1 VAFISEASNLDVN
14 LVDNNY
20 GASNVFVRNRCTNP
34 MTTTM
39 VDVGN
44 DGAQG
49 GTYTRESRISGDG
62 STVVF
67 ATDSALNVL
76 GGTRCSSG
84 GVYLRHLNSTTTT
97 ALMRPDGSCITGREP
112 DISYDG
118 TRIAF
123 WGYTDFLATNV
134 SPWVWQIYL
143 FDTTVGP
150 SSLSIV
156 SAPKNGVPQR
166 QSDGV
171 HGGEGISTVTAPAI
185 SQDGRF
191 VAFRSRG
198 YGLWTSQLPM
208 SAGSP
213 GSVFSQVYVK
223 DTSTGAIDIASVDST
238 GTVLGDADS
247 SGGGSGDRPG
257 LSSDG
262 QYIVFHTAA
271 TNISA
276 QNASGF
282 VLHNNFSGG
291 TAGLTNIATSG
302 NPDISP
308 NGRYLTVY
316 SGNPMDP
323 RFSRRGMF
331 LLDTTIT
338 GTLTT
343 RYRLYS
349 ETTKEHLYTTD
360 LNEYNTLPVC
370 CSWKAEG
377 SIYQLFL
384 SAGSVAGV
392 NAVPYYR
399 LYNPYSFQ
407 HHWTTDVSEYNALGA
422 IGWSKEGIDGYVLPA
437 QGTGSVPLYRLY
449 LNANGGLHL
458 WTTDAN
464 EKNVLT
470 TSQGWKDEGIAGYV
484 VPLQ

>member
-1 VAFISEASNLDVN
+1 
-14 LVDNNY
+14 
-20 GASNVFVRNRCTNP
+20 
-34 MTTTM
+34 MTTAM

-49 GTYTRESRISGDG
+49 GTYTREARVSGDG

-76 GGTRCSSG
+76 GGTRCTSG
-84 GVYLRHLNSTTTT
+84 AVYLRHLNSGTTT

-123 WGYTDFLATNV
+123 WGYTDYLATNV

-143 FDTTVGP
+143 YDTTVGP
-150 SSLSIV
+150 GSLSIV
-156 SAPKNGVPQR
+156 SASSSGLPQR

-171 HGGEGISTVTAPAI
+171 YGGEGISTVTAPAI

-198 YGLWTSQLPM
+198 YGLWPSQLPLD
-208 SAGSP
+208 GN
-213 GSVFSQVYVK
+213 SVVSQVYVK
-223 DTSTGAIDIASVDST
+223 NISTAAIDIASVDST
-238 GTVLGDADS
+238 GTVLGNFDS
-247 SGGGSGDRPG
+247 SGSGSGDRPG

-262 QYIVFHTAA
+262 QYIVFHTSA
-271 TNISA
+271 TNIST
-276 QNASGF
+276 QNTSGF

-291 TAGLTNIATSG
+291 TVGLTNTATNSS
-302 NPDISP
+302 PDISP
-308 NGRYLTVY
+308 NGRFLTIY

-331 LLDTTIT
+331 LLDTSIN

-370 CSWKAEG
+370 CNWKAEG

-384 SAGSVAGV
+384 SSGSVAGV

-399 LYNPYSFQ
+399 LYNRYSYQ
-407 HHWTTDVSEYNALGA
+407 HHWTTDANEYNALGA
-422 IGWSKEGIDGYVLPA
+422 QGWSQEGIDGYVLPA
-437 QGTGSVPLYRLY
+437 QATGSVPLYRLY
-449 LNANGGLHL
+449 LNASGGLHL

-470 TSQGWKDEGIAGYV
+470 TSAGWKDEGIAGYV
-484 VPLQ
+484 MPLQ